1 MKQIVKRYY
10 RVIARNY
17 RKNWGEIDIIAEKD
31 GVLHFIE
38 VKTVGHRFYEAG
50 DEYSPEDNVH
60 PWKLQRLSKAIQTY
74 LMENDIE
81 DEKPWQVDVAAI
93 FLDLERKTAT
103 IRMTFDVGL

>member
-1 MKQIVKRYY
+1 MRIEFVEKSSQLSHPFSRMTKQDK
-10 RVIARNY
+10 AL
-17 RKNWGEIDIIAEKD
+17 EIYK
-31 GVLHFIE
+31 
-38 VKTVGHRFYEAG
+38 
-50 DEYSPEDNVH
+50 
-60 PWKLQRLSKAIQTY
+60 RLSKAIQTY